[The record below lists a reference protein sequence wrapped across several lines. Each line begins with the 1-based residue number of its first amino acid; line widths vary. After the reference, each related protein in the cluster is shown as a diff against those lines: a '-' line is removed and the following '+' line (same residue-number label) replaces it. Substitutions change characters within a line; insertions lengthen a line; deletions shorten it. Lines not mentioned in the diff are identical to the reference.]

1 VSLDSAVAILFLAS
15 ASMAFWTAN
24 ESVDV
29 EIACGRI
36 FPLRE

>member
-1 VSLDSAVAILFLAS
+1 VSLDSAVAIRLLRS
-15 ASMAFWTAN
+15 APMAFWTAN

-29 EIACGRI
+29 ESACGEI